1 MWLLLALASAFF
13 AGLVA
18 ILAKIGIRH
27 TPSNLASALRT
38 LVVLGMAWGVVFI
51 IGSQSSLTTISGKSL
66 VFLMLSGLTTGA
78 SWLCFFKALQ
88 AGDVTRVAVVDRS
101 SIVLTV
107 LLGMVLF
114 GEVTHLWTQL
124 LGVAAF
130 TIGTLVMIQKQA
142 QSVDGPG
149 DYKWLAYAAGG
160 AIFATAT
167 TLLVKVGIS
176 DVDSSL
182 GTAIRTVVVLVMAW
196 IVVLV
201 SGEHRQL
208 TTIPRRDLLFLAL
221 SGLATGASWLCF
233 YRALQIGP
241 LSAVVPID
249 KLSIIV
255 TVIFAALVFGERLTR
270 RGLVGLVLVIA
281 GTVLLAV

>member
-18 ILAKIGIRH
+18 ILAKVGIQH
-27 TPSNLASALRT
+27 TPSNLATALRT

-66 VFLMLSGLTTGA
+66 AFLILSGLTTGA

-130 TIGTLVMIQKQA
+130 TIGTWVMIQKQA

-160 AIFATAT
+160 AIFAAAT
-167 TLLVKVGIS
+167 TLLIKVGIS

-233 YRALQIGP
+233 YRGLQIGP

-249 KLSIIV
+249 KLSIVV

-270 RGLVGLVLVIA
+270 RGLIGLVLVIA
-281 GTVLLAV
+281 GTILLAL

>member
-66 VFLMLSGLTTGA
+66 AFLILSGLTTGA

-88 AGDVTRVAVVDRS
+88 VGDVTRVAVVDRS

-249 KLSIIV
+249 KLSIVV

-270 RGLVGLVLVIA
+270 RGLVGLALVIA

>member
-18 ILAKIGIRH
+18 ILAKIGIRN
-27 TPSNLASALRT
+27 TPSNLATALRT
-38 LVVLGMAWGVVFI
+38 LVVLGMAWAVVFI
-51 IGSQSSLTTISGKSL
+51 VGSQSSLMTISGKSL
-66 VFLMLSGLTTGA
+66 AFLILSGLTTGA

-88 AGDVTRVAVVDRS
+88 VGDVTRVAVVDRS

-130 TIGTLVMIQKQA
+130 TIGTLVMIQMQA

-149 DYKWLAYAAGG
+149 DYRWLAYAAGG

-208 TTIPRRDLLFLAL
+208 SVIPRRDLIFLAL

-249 KLSIIV
+249 KLSIVV

>member
-18 ILAKIGIRH
+18 ILAKIGIRN
-27 TPSNLASALRT
+27 TPSNLATAIRT

-66 VFLMLSGLTTGA
+66 AFLILSGLTTGA

-88 AGDVTRVAVVDRS
+88 VGDVTRVAVVDRS
-101 SIVLTV
+101 SIVLKV

-124 LGVAAF
+124 LGVVAF
-130 TIGTLVMIQKQA
+130 TIGTLVMIQRQA

-149 DYKWLAYAAGG
+149 DYRWLAYAAGG

-176 DVDSSL
+176 DVDSNL
-182 GTAIRTVVVLVMAW
+182 ATAIRTVVVLVMAW
-196 IVVLV
+196 IVVLI
-201 SGEHRQL
+201 SGEHRRL
-208 TTIPRRDLLFLAL
+208 TEIPRRDLLFLAL

-241 LSAVVPID
+241 ISAVVPID
-249 KLSIIV
+249 KLSIVV

>member
-27 TPSNLASALRT
+27 TPSNLATALRT

-51 IGSQSSLTTISGKSL
+51 IGSQSSLTTTSGKSL
-66 VFLMLSGLTTGA
+66 AFLILSGLTTGA

-88 AGDVTRVAVVDRS
+88 VGDVTRVAVVDRS

-249 KLSIIV
+249 KLSIVV

>member
-66 VFLMLSGLTTGA
+66 AFLILSGLTTGA

-88 AGDVTRVAVVDRS
+88 VGDVTRVAVVDRS

>member
-1 MWLLLALASAFF
+1 VWLLFALASAFF

-18 ILAKIGIRH
+18 VLAKIGIRN
-27 TPSNLASALRT
+27 TPSNLATALRT
-38 LVVLGMAWGVVFI
+38 LVVLGMAWAVVFI
-51 IGSQSSLTTISGKSL
+51 VGSQASLTTISGKSL
-66 VFLMLSGLTTGA
+66 AFLVLSGLTTGA

-88 AGDVTRVAVVDRS
+88 IGDVTRVAVVDRS

-130 TIGTLVMIQKQA
+130 SIGTFVMIQRQS
-142 QSVDGPG
+142 QSVASSS
-149 DYKWLAYAAGG
+149 DYKWLVYAAGG

-201 SGEHRQL
+201 SGEHRHL
-208 TTIPRRDLLFLAL
+208 SVIPRRDLIFLAL

-241 LSAVVPID
+241 ISAVVPID
-249 KLSIIV
+249 KLSIVV

-270 RGLVGLVLVIA
+270 RGLTGLILIIA
-281 GTVLLAV
+281 GTVLVAV

>member
-18 ILAKIGIRH
+18 ILAKIGIRN
-27 TPSNLASALRT
+27 TPSNLATALRT
-38 LVVLGMAWGVVFI
+38 LVVLGMAWAVVFI
-51 IGSQSSLTTISGKSL
+51 VGSQSSLMTISGKSL
-66 VFLMLSGLTTGA
+66 AFLILSGLTTGA

-88 AGDVTRVAVVDRS
+88 VGDVTRVAVVDRS

-130 TIGTLVMIQKQA
+130 TIGTLVMIQMQA

-149 DYKWLAYAAGG
+149 DYRWLAYAAGG

-201 SGEHRQL
+201 SGEHRRL
-208 TTIPRRDLLFLAL
+208 SVIPRRDLIFLAL

-249 KLSIIV
+249 KLSIVV

>member
-1 MWLLLALASAFF
+1 MWLLFALASAFF

-18 ILAKIGIRH
+18 VLAKIGIRN
-27 TPSNLASALRT
+27 TPSNLATALRT
-38 LVVLGMAWGVVFI
+38 LVVLGMAWAVVFI
-51 IGSQSSLTTISGKSL
+51 VGSQASLTSISGKSL
-66 VFLMLSGLTTGA
+66 AFLVLSGLTTGA

-88 AGDVTRVAVVDRS
+88 IGDVTRVAVVDRS

-130 TIGTLVMIQKQA
+130 TIGTLVMIQRQS
-142 QSVDGPG
+142 QSVESSR
-149 DYKWLAYAAGG
+149 DYKWLVYAAGG

-201 SGEHRQL
+201 SGEHRRL
-208 TTIPRRDLLFLAL
+208 SVIPRRDLIFLAL

-241 LSAVVPID
+241 ISAVVPID
-249 KLSIIV
+249 KLSIVV

-270 RGLVGLVLVIA
+270 RGLIGLVLVIA

>member
-1 MWLLLALASAFF
+1 VWLLFALASAFF

-18 ILAKIGIRH
+18 VLAKIGIRN
-27 TPSNLASALRT
+27 TPSNLATALRT
-38 LVVLGMAWGVVFI
+38 LVVLGMAWAVVFI
-51 IGSQSSLTTISGKSL
+51 VGSQASLTSISGKSL
-66 VFLMLSGLTTGA
+66 AFLVLSGLTTGA

-88 AGDVTRVAVVDRS
+88 IGDVTRVAVVDRS

-130 TIGTLVMIQKQA
+130 TIGTLVMIQRQS
-142 QSVDGPG
+142 QSVESSR
-149 DYKWLAYAAGG
+149 DYKWLVYAAGG

-201 SGEHRQL
+201 SGEHRRL
-208 TTIPRRDLLFLAL
+208 SVIPRRDLIFLAL

-241 LSAVVPID
+241 ISAVVPID
-249 KLSIIV
+249 KLSIVV

-270 RGLVGLVLVIA
+270 RGLIGLVLVIA

>member
-1 MWLLLALASAFF
+1 MWLFFALASAFF

-18 ILAKIGIRH
+18 ILAKVGIRS
-27 TPSNLASALRT
+27 TPANLATALRT
-38 LVVLGMAWGVVFI
+38 VVVLGMAWAVVFI
-51 IGSQSSLTTISGKSL
+51 VGSQASLTTISGKSFAFL
-66 VFLMLSGLTTGA
+66 VLSGLTTGA

-88 AGDVTRVAVVDRS
+88 IGDVTRVAVVDRS

-130 TIGTLVMIQKQA
+130 TIGTLVMIQRQS
-142 QSVDGPG
+142 QSVESSS
-149 DYKWLAYAAGG
+149 DYKWLVYAAGG

-201 SGEHRQL
+201 SGEHRRL
-208 TTIPRRDLLFLAL
+208 SVIPRRDLIFLAL

-241 LSAVVPID
+241 ISAVVPID
-249 KLSIIV
+249 KLSIVV

-270 RGLVGLVLVIA
+270 RGLIGLILIIA

>member
-27 TPSNLASALRT
+27 TPSNLATALRT
-38 LVVLGMAWGVVFI
+38 LVVLGMAWGVVVI

-124 LGVAAF
+124 LGVCAF
-130 TIGTLVMIQKQA
+130 TIGTLVMIQRQA
-142 QSVDGPG
+142 QTVDGPA
-149 DYKWLAYAAGG
+149 DHKWLAYAAGG
-160 AIFATAT
+160 AVFATAT

-233 YRALQIGP
+233 YRALQLGP

-249 KLSIIV
+249 KLSIVV

-270 RGLVGLVLVIA
+270 RGLIGLVLVIA
-281 GTVLLAV
+281 GTVLLAL

>member
-1 MWLLLALASAFF
+1 VWLLLALASAFF

-18 ILAKIGIRH
+18 ILAKIGIRN
-27 TPSNLASALRT
+27 TPSNLATALRT
-38 LVVLGMAWGVVFI
+38 LVVLGMAWAVVFI
-51 IGSQSSLTTISGKSL
+51 VGSQSSLMTISGKSL
-66 VFLMLSGLTTGA
+66 AFLILSGLTTGA

-88 AGDVTRVAVVDRS
+88 VGDVTRVAVVDRS

-130 TIGTLVMIQKQA
+130 TIGTLVMIQMQA

-149 DYKWLAYAAGG
+149 DYRWLAYAAGG

-201 SGEHRQL
+201 SGEHRRL
-208 TTIPRRDLLFLAL
+208 SVIPRRDLIFLAL

-249 KLSIIV
+249 KLSIVV

>member
-1 MWLLLALASAFF
+1 VWLLLALASAFF

-18 ILAKIGIRH
+18 ILAKIGIRN
-27 TPSNLASALRT
+27 TPSNLATALRT
-38 LVVLGMAWGVVFI
+38 LVVLGMAWAVVFI
-51 IGSQSSLTTISGKSL
+51 VGSQSSLMTISGKSL
-66 VFLMLSGLTTGA
+66 AFLILSGLTTGA

-88 AGDVTRVAVVDRS
+88 VGDVTRVAVVDRS

-130 TIGTLVMIQKQA
+130 TIGTLVMIQMQA

-149 DYKWLAYAAGG
+149 DYRWLAYAAGG

-208 TTIPRRDLLFLAL
+208 SVIPRRDLIFLAL

-249 KLSIIV
+249 KLSIVV

>member
-1 MWLLLALASAFF
+1 MWLLFALASAFF

-18 ILAKIGIRH
+18 VLAKIGIRN
-27 TPSNLASALRT
+27 TPSNLATALRT
-38 LVVLGMAWGVVFI
+38 LVVLGMAWAVVFI
-51 IGSQSSLTTISGKSL
+51 VGSQASLTTISGKSL
-66 VFLMLSGLTTGA
+66 AFLVLSGLTTGA

-88 AGDVTRVAVVDRS
+88 IGDVTRVAVVDRS

-130 TIGTLVMIQKQA
+130 SIGTFVMIQRQS
-142 QSVDGPG
+142 QSVASSS
-149 DYKWLAYAAGG
+149 DYKWLVYAAGG

-201 SGEHRQL
+201 SGEHRHL
-208 TTIPRRDLLFLAL
+208 SVIPRRDLIFLAL

-241 LSAVVPID
+241 ISAVVPID
-249 KLSIIV
+249 KLSIVV

-270 RGLVGLVLVIA
+270 RGLTGLILIIA
-281 GTVLLAV
+281 GTVLVAV